1 MSLSPPKRAV
11 LQSLLLSDNPI
22 KPAQIATETGSQ
34 LNSTM
39 MHLIWLVRVGYAV
52 APEKGQYR
60 ITDKGKKALGIPE
73 ITRETA
79 VSILTQSQKE
89 KAFHFYADVEK
100 PLNLY
105 AYGIKDFIEK
115 TPRVPAQSLEFHLN
129 RGDFEN
135 WFNCIGDIELA
146 KKLALLKEKKLVGEQ
161 LRKVLQEAVASR
173 CAELFRLLR

>member
-1 MSLSPPKRAV
+1 MSLSPVKRAV
-11 LQSLLLSDNPI
+11 LESLLLSDNSV
-22 KPAQIATETGSQ
+22 KPAQIATETGNQ

-73 ITRETA
+73 INREVA
-79 VSILTQSQKE
+79 MSILAQSQKE

-100 PLNLY
+100 PLSLY

-115 TPRVPAQSLEFHLN
+115 IPKVPAQSLEFHLN

-146 KKLALLKEKKLVGEQ
+146 TKLALLKEKKLVGEH
-161 LRKVLQEAVASR
+161 LRKVLQEVVTNR
-173 CAELFRLLR
+173 CAELSRLL